1 MARLDG
7 KTAIVT
13 GASSGNGRS
22 MAVALAKE
30 GASLVCADLQ
40 KSTKEGGFDAQPDV
54 DTDDLIRE
62 YGGQALHVRA
72 DVSEAADAESIV
84 AQAVEAFGRVDVLIN
99 NAGIMTANFGSIVDD
114 TEENYERVMRVNTK
128 GQWLCSKYAIAQMMR
143 QPLEARIRGKIINL
157 ASISG
162 TVMAF
167 PGATQYAMSKG
178 AVEGMTLALAAECAP
193 ARITVNAIAPGFFR
207 TALLSRYQ
215 DEAVIA
221 GIVEAVPLGEI
232 GRPEDLGG
240 LATFLA
246 SKDSDYLTGLLIPL
260 DGGFTAIGKLPGL
273 GGQH

>member
-1 MARLDG
+1 MARLTG

-22 MAVALAKE
+22 IAVALGRE
-30 GASLVCADLQ
+30 GANVVCADVQ
-40 KSTKEGGFDAQPDV
+40 KSPRQGGFDIEPGA
-54 DTDDLIRE
+54 DTDDVIRE
-62 YGGQALHVRA
+62 HGAQALHVHA
-72 DVSEAADAESIV
+72 DVSQAAEAEQMV
-84 AQAVEAFGRVDVLIN
+84 AQAVEAFGRVDVLVN

-114 TEENYERVMRVNTK
+114 TEENYERVMSVNAK
-128 GQWLCSKYAIAQMMR
+128 GQWLCSKYAVAQMMR
-143 QPLEARIRGKIINL
+143 QPLEGRIRGKIINL

-215 DEAVIA
+215 DEAVIE

-246 SKDSDYLTGLLIPL
+246 SADSDYLTGLLIPL